1 MRNRTWKVAA
11 GAVVTVMALSACG
24 GGSGDSSGGDSASS
38 SGGSSGGDSGAADL
52 LIWTGTGPQGEVIK
66 EIAAGF
72 GEENGVNVKVEL
84 VPGTDL
90 QANFITASQ
99 GNNAPDV
106 LYGAHD
112 WIGNL
117 VQNGA
122 IDPIQLPA
130 AVEEDL
136 QPKAVQAMTYN
147 GQVYGMPFTFNNL
160 VLYRNTELAP
170 DAPATVEDM
179 VAAGKAL
186 QEAGKVKE
194 VVAWPVGQT
203 GNPYFIQPLYTA
215 GGGYLFG
222 TDAEGG
228 FDKADVGLAKPDA
241 TASYEQIAALGE
253 KGENVLKRS
262 ISTDNHTALFTEG
275 RSAFLVSGPWDLPT
289 VSKAGFDFE
298 ISAIPGYEG
307 GPSAAPF
314 ITVDGTYV
322 ASKGEHKTLAQEF
335 VTNYWSRED
344 VQTAYQEKAQVVP
357 ASSAVL
363 EAIRDKQPLVAQCVD
378 IGAENGEIMP
388 SFPFMAGVFDSLGKA
403 EAAVVSGEEP
413 PSTVAGAAKAAH
425 DVPGG

>member
-1 MRNRTWKVAA
+1 MRGRTWKLAVS
-11 GAVVTVMALSACG
+11 AVVASLTLSACG
-24 GGSGDSSGGDSASS
+24 GDGGSGGGGG
-38 SGGSSGGDSGAADL
+38 GGSSGGGDSGSADL

-66 EIAAGF
+66 DIAAGF
-72 GEENGVNVKVEL
+72 GDENGVTVKVEL

-106 LYGAHD
+106 VFGAHD

-117 VQNGA
+117 VQNGS

-130 AVEEDL
+130 AVQDDL

-160 VLYRNTELAP
+160 VLYRNTALAP

-179 VAAGKAL
+179 VTAGKAL
-186 QEAGKVKE
+186 QTAGKVDE

-222 TDAEGG
+222 SDADG
-228 FDKADVGLAKPDA
+228 FNKADVGVAKPEA
-241 TASYEQIAALGE
+241 VAAYQKIAALGE

-275 RSAFLVSGPWDLPT
+275 KSAFLVSGPWDLPT
-289 VSKAGFDFE
+289 LDKSGITFAV
-298 ISAIPGYEG
+298 SAIPGYAG
-307 GPSAAPF
+307 GPPAAPF
-314 ITVDGTYV
+314 VTVDGTYV
-322 ASKGEHKTLAQEF
+322 ASKGKHKTLAQEF
-335 VTNYWSRED
+335 VTNYWSRAD
-344 VQTAYQEKAQVVP
+344 VQKSYQEKAQVVP
-357 ASSAVL
+357 ASQGVL
-363 EAIRDKQPLVAQCVD
+363 DAIRDSQPLVAQCVD
-378 IGAENGEIMP
+378 IGAKNGEIMP

-403 EAAVVSGEEP
+403 EAAVVSGADP
-413 PSTVAGAAKAAH
+413 ASTVAGAATAIK
-425 DVPGG
+425 DVAGG